1 MSDKPKFAVYENNEG
16 VEQFL
21 GYVDNIKLP
30 VPEDKTVVI
39 DSVPDHLFPHQR
51 KAMEFLLNNDRAFV
65 TRVLPDGADTSNAGA
80 WDPKDADEKER
91 GITLWSPKTVT
102 LGLAPQVGKTLAILA
117 ARSIAASAMPM
128 WDEEH
133 FPDTGSWSSIEARLL
148 AKEIEQL
155 NGATNFDQA
164 LPGFHVQELVKSGHG
179 LFPSA
184 GVRSGECIPGAK
196 PVKHD
201 KLRARAK
208 SAKAARKRNRRK

>member
-80 WDPKDADEKER
+80 WDPKDTDDKER

-102 LGLAPQVGKTLAILA
+102 LGLAPEVGKALSILA
-117 ARSIAASAMPM
+117 ARSISTVAMPM

-133 FPDTGSWSSIEARLL
+133 FPRAESWSEIEARIL
-148 AKEIEQL
+148 AKEIEINAIPNL
-155 NGATNFDQA
+155 ELATPF
-164 LPGFHVQELVKSGHG
+164 GFHVRELVKSGHG

-184 GVRSGECIPGAK
+184 SARPGECIPEAK

-208 SAKAARKRNRRK
+208 SAKAARKRNRGK